1 MDKAAAVKLIAH
13 AKINLSLDIVGE
25 RQDGY
30 HLLRMIMQT
39 LELGDTVE
47 VSSVPGGGITT
58 FTDNGA
64 VKDDKSNLAYR
75 AAELLTEEF
84 NIKEG
89 INIRIEKKIPV
100 AAGLAGGSTDAAAVL
115 KAVNELFCLGLSKEE
130 LAQRGVKLGADI
142 PYCIYGGT
150 MLSEGIGEKLTP
162 LRALKNIP
170 VLLVKPPKA
179 VSTVE
184 VYKAYRDEAVERHP
198 LTDELV
204 EEINKDGSFDV
215 KKLANVLESVT
226 IPRVP
231 EIGEIKNELLKN
243 GAYFSMMSGSGPTVF
258 GLFSGQNEADR
269 AFKNIRDRFENMSV
283 ISTHT
288 CGI

>member
-39 LELGDTVE
+39 LELGDKVE
-47 VSSVPGGGITT
+47 VASVPGGGITT

-89 INIRIEKKIPV
+89 INIRIVKKIPV

>member
-1 MDKAAAVKLIAH
+1 
-13 AKINLSLDIVGE
+13 
-25 RQDGY
+25 
-30 HLLRMIMQT
+30 
-39 LELGDTVE
+39 
-47 VSSVPGGGITT
+47 
-58 FTDNGA
+58 
-64 VKDDKSNLAYR
+64 
-75 AAELLTEEF
+75 
-84 NIKEG
+84 
-89 INIRIEKKIPV
+89 
-100 AAGLAGGSTDAAAVL
+100 
-115 KAVNELFCLGLSKEE
+115 
-130 LAQRGVKLGADI
+130 
-142 PYCIYGGT
+142 